1 MMEKNGTS
9 HRHHLISICTIRE
22 NTQTLGMNYHSIG
35 SGVLRVSN
43 TYAQCT
49 RRPEFRL
56 ISEYII
62 CHCRCKH
69 RKRCKDIF
77 FVRFNSKIAARKTQR
92 TLKCV
97 NTRIN
102 NHSVAPHTT
111 NTRKKYNKLLFFR
124 LRLLRLVL
132 FVLTRVMANNFEQN
146 KMKNGDENE
155 IIIIFSLYAS
165 QKQSSLKLQSDRVGT
180 CANAVCYFH
189 SIPSDKVFLPI

>member
-1 MMEKNGTS
+1 MLRTEGGGEGGYCDTTNVLYIWYIYSTPLYARSMSFISRLWFCYYKLCLCRSRLSLTSAVASFGTVRVIRNGRVGWRVEWERAIIYYAVVGRPRMMEKNGTS

-77 FVRFNSKIAARKTQR
+77 F
-92 TLKCV
+92 LC
-97 NTRIN
+97 
-102 NHSVAPHTT
+102 
-111 NTRKKYNKLLFFR
+111 
-124 LRLLRLVL
+124 
-132 FVLTRVMANNFEQN
+132 
-146 KMKNGDENE
+146 G
-155 IIIIFSLYAS
+155 
-165 QKQSSLKLQSDRVGT
+165 
-180 CANAVCYFH
+180 
-189 SIPSDKVFLPI
+189 SIPKLRREKHSEH